1 MLFET
6 VNNNVQIIV
15 SLPMNKVRI
24 HLCLLYNS
32 AGAAIYLH
40 PVKNGD
46 TAVKYS
52 VGRDLTKGCS

>member
-24 HLCLLYNS
+24 SPVSTLQFRRCCDLPASCEKWRYS
-32 AGAAIYLH
+32 CQIFCWAGF
-40 PVKNGD
+40 D
-46 TAVKYS
+46 
-52 VGRDLTKGCS
+52 